1 MKKWNARL
9 LTTTIG
15 TALIASFVLSTPV
28 TFGKQLTFTIDS
40 TRSGLTL
47 SLDSKPGVPIT
58 TAQFPG
64 SDRTSLS
71 GTQTVDITGNI
82 LTFISTAN
90 AQFGLQSTAVSPAV
104 GGTYPGSAPG
114 QYGLLAS
121 IPGLIGG
128 PGPGGAGLIAVRGFV
143 GDIRSGA
150 IALSGSSFRAD
161 QVSLVLAGGQAD
173 ANVTFPSG
181 PFIGTDAL
189 SGFDAN
195 QLSGGTL
202 TLSGN
207 VYTLT
212 LPIFA
217 SSSLTVGPATVLETY
232 SGQVVAT
239 AVIPE
244 PTTWILGALGVLALM
259 VRRRIANRRTI

>member
-1 MKKWNARL
+1 VA
-9 LTTTIG
+9 
-15 TALIASFVLSTPV
+15 AFALSTPV
-28 TFGKQLTFTIDS
+28 AFGKQLTFTIDS
-40 TRSGLTL
+40 TKSSLTL

-58 TAQFPG
+58 SAQFPG

-71 GTQTVDITGNI
+71 GTQNVDITGNI

-90 AQFGLQSTAVSPAV
+90 AQFGLQSSPVSPAV

-128 PGPGGAGLIAVRGFV
+128 PGPGGSGLIAVRGFI

-150 IALSGSSFRAD
+150 IALNGSSFRAD

-173 ANVTFPSG
+173 ANLTFPSG
-181 PFIGTDAL
+181 PFIGTDPL
-189 SGFDAN
+189 SGFDVN

-244 PTTWILGALGVLALM
+244 PATWILAAVGCAALIAQ
-259 VRRRIANRRTI
+259 RRFRASNSISG